1 MEAQRSRQSSTAP
14 DERSALG
21 ACSGS
26 AEPANVVGELTS
38 IKELHLL
45 ARAAALACAIGFG
58 LAFPG
63 FAQQAGDPHAP
74 DGRYLTGADVAMV
87 RFEFDNDSAF
97 GSDDAF
103 TAGWSLHVHSGL
115 KDEWHGPLASLLA
128 KSGLLGD
135 DGEGGR
141 VVRRSFGLTQLMSS
155 PNDLAIAELQPDDA
169 PYAGVLGV
177 HGSWAAYDNRRL
189 TALQLYFGCMGP
201 CSGAEQ
207 VQKFVHNDLGLGE
220 DPQGWDNQLD
230 TEWLGNVNFAGKL
243 KLFAPEEDRYQP
255 GRWASDF
262 SVGGQVGAGN
272 AARFVDAQLEY
283 RLGWGL
289 PMGFTHIPDP
299 PPRGV
304 ALDPVYHPAGA
315 PATPKGAWRGYLS
328 VVLRGTAIDEVAVLA
343 GGPTANGQHHPG
355 ADGDDTITEA
365 LVGLHVGR
373 SGYAFHLTYYRS
385 LSGEEASH
393 SDSDW
398 LNLSLERRF

>member
-1 MEAQRSRQSSTAP
+1 MEARRSYRSSTAP

-21 ACSGS
+21 ACSCS
-26 AEPANVVGELTS
+26 AEPAKVVGSLTS
-38 IKELHLL
+38 IKELHLT
-45 ARAAALACAIGFG
+45 ARAAALACAIGVV

-63 FAQQAGDPHAP
+63 FAQEAGDPHAP
-74 DGRYLTGADVAMV
+74 DGRYLTGGDVAMV
-87 RFEFDNDSAF
+87 RFEFDNDTAF

-103 TAGWSLHVHSGL
+103 TAGWSLQVHSGL
-115 KDEWHGPLASLLA
+115 EDEWHGPLASLLA
-128 KSGLLGD
+128 KSRLFGD

-177 HGSWAAYDNRRL
+177 HGSWATYDNRRL
-189 TALQLYFGCMGP
+189 AALQLYVGCLGS
-201 CSGAEQ
+201 CSGAEE
-207 VQKFVHNDLGLGE
+207 VQKFVHNDLGFGK

-230 TEWLGNVNFAGKL
+230 TEWLGNVNFAWKR
-243 KLFAPEEDRYQP
+243 KLFAPGEDRYQP

-262 SVGGQVGAGN
+262 SVGGQLGAGN
-272 AARFVDAQLEY
+272 AATYADAQLEY

-299 PPRGV
+299 APRGV
-304 ALDPVYHPAGA
+304 VLDPVYQRLGA
-315 PATPKGAWRGYLS
+315 PATPRGAWRGYLS
-328 VVLRGTAIDEVAVLA
+328 VVLRGIARDEVAVLD

-355 ADGDDTITEA
+355 ADGDDAITEA

-373 SGYAFHLTYYRS
+373 SDYAFHLTYYRV
-385 LSGEEASH
+385 LSGEEAIH

-398 LNLSLERRF
+398 LNLSLELRF

>member
-1 MEAQRSRQSSTAP
+1 MDARRSFYTSTAH
-14 DERSALG
+14 DEPSALG
-21 ACSGS
+21 ACSCS
-26 AEPANVVGELTS
+26 AEPANVVGERTS
-38 IKELHLL
+38 VRELHLPV
-45 ARAAALACAIGFG
+45 RAAALACAMGVG

-63 FAQQAGDPHAP
+63 FAQQAGDPHAA
-74 DGRYLTGADVAMV
+74 DGRYLTGADIAMV
-87 RFEFDNDSAF
+87 RFEYDNDSAF

-103 TAGWSLHVHSGL
+103 TAGWSLQFHSGL
-115 KDEWHGPLASLLA
+115 EDEWHGPLASLLA
-128 KSGLLGD
+128 KFKLFGD

-155 PNDLAIAELQPDDA
+155 PDDLTIAELQPDDA

-177 HGSWAAYDNRRL
+177 YGSWAAYDNRRL
-189 TALQLYFGCMGP
+189 TALQLYVGCMGP

-230 TEWLGNVNFAGKL
+230 TEWLGNVNFAWKG
-243 KLFAPEEDRYQP
+243 KLFAPEEDRYRP

-262 SVGGQVGAGN
+262 SLGGQVGAGN

-283 RLGWGL
+283 RVGWGL

-299 PPRGV
+299 APRGV
-304 ALDPVYHPAGA
+304 VLDPVYHPVGA
-315 PATPKGAWRGYLS
+315 RATPRGAWRGYLS
-328 VVLRGTAIDEVAVLA
+328 VVLRGIALDEVVVLD
-343 GGPTANGQHHPG
+343 GGPTANGLRHPG
-355 ADGDDTITEA
+355 AGDDTISEA

-373 SGYAFHLTYYRS
+373 SDYAFHFTYFRL
-385 LSGEEASH
+385 LSGEEEAIH

-398 LNLSLERRF
+398 LNFSFERRF